1 MAASMRTNKAGCS
14 AGERGGKERV
24 VTGLRSNRLFARVP
38 AAGLCALAAE
48 ATGAAYGTGG
58 VVFRQGDP
66 ADRLFIVVA
75 GHVGVFLGE
84 PGDYGCLAGTATP
97 GDLLG
102 EAGIVGAATYPTSAQ
117 MLAAGEVVAIPTA
130 CVQRL
135 MSEHFEAVLAL
146 MSEMSLKIRRQVR
159 EIMDLK
165 MKTAPQR
172 LAGHLAA
179 LAAVE
184 EGPAEV
190 RLPYEKKL
198 LASQL
203 GMQPETLSRALMK
216 LQTLGVRSGSS
227 AGSFFLRDVA
237 LLRRYASEEPG
248 CE

>member
-1 MAASMRTNKAGCS
+1 MRTNKAGCS
-14 AGERGGKERV
+14 AGGRGGKERA
-24 VTGLRSNRLFARVP
+24 VTVLRANRLFARLP
-38 AAGLCALAAE
+38 AVAQCALAAE
-48 ATGAAYGTGG
+48 ANGVAHGNGG

-66 ADRLFIVVA
+66 ADRLFIVVE

-102 EAGIVGAATYPTSAQ
+102 EAGIIGAATYPTSAQ
-117 MLAAGEVVAIPTA
+117 MLAAGEAVALPTA

-135 MSEHFEAVLAL
+135 MSEHFETVLAL

-172 LAGHLAA
+172 LATHLAA
-179 LAAVE
+179 LTPVV

-227 AGSFFLRDVA
+227 AGSFFMRDVA
-237 LLRRYASEEPG
+237 LLRRYASEEAG
-248 CE
+248 CD

>member
-1 MAASMRTNKAGCS
+1 MRTNETGCS
-14 AGERGGKERV
+14 AGDRGGKERV
-24 VTGLRSNRLFARVP
+24 VRGLRSNRLFARVP
-38 AAGLCALAAE
+38 ASALCALAAE
-48 ATGAAYGTGG
+48 AAGAGHGSG
-58 VVFRQGDP
+58 DVVFRQGDP
-66 ADRLFIVVA
+66 ADRLFVVVA

-97 GDLLG
+97 GSLLG
-102 EAGIVGAATYPTSAQ
+102 EAGIVGLATYPTSAQ

-135 MSEHFEAVLAL
+135 MSEHFETVLSL

-172 LAGHLAA
+172 LANHLAE

-184 EGPAEV
+184 EGAAEV

-198 LASQL
+198 LATQL

-216 LQTLGVRSGSS
+216 LQTLGVSSGPS

-237 LLRRYASEEPG
+237 LLRRYASEEAG
-248 CE
+248 CG